1 MTSRLYP
8 TTIRLFRQVFASL
21 RRLGL
26 ASALSPLGFAMLALY
41 VCGLLL
47 LERRQ
52 TATHIA
58 DWLPGRAHDALN
70 RLLVHPP
77 ITTRRLFGSVIQWAK
92 HLGSGFLVV
101 DEVVLEKPYGTK
113 CAWIGWMYSASRKR
127 TVKGLCAVVLLFCV
141 GRWRIPIDFRLWRP
155 KAHCP
160 APQYRTRTSL
170 AFEMLQ
176 EVALSEL
183 PIEYVAFDNFYTAGW
198 LTKAISHLGWTWVG
212 MLETK
217 AHVRYHRRLW
227 QAGQLAASLKLKW
240 RSAFHLRTVSFIA
253 YLPKYGTLR
262 LVVTRTRFGNFQV
275 LACNALEADLSWI
288 IERKRQRWTVE
299 TLFRDAKQFCG
310 FTACQCWLDVA
321 QVMHIAFV
329 LLAFIVLQMLRRDPK
344 ETLGSVKERLQRDAW
359 IGHLPTPPMLKGKS
373 SLSVLITA

>member
-8 TTIRLFRQVFASL
+8 TTIQLFRQVFASL

-26 ASALSPLGFAMLALY
+26 ATALSPLGFAILVVY

-47 LERRQ
+47 LDRRQ
-52 TATHIA
+52 TATRIA

-77 ITTRRLFGSVIQWAK
+77 ITTRRLFDCVIQWAK
-92 HLGSGFLVV
+92 QLGSGFLVV

-113 CAWIGWMYSASRKR
+113 CAWIGWMYSATRKR
-127 TVKGLCAVVLLFCV
+127 TVKGVCAVVLLFCV
-141 GRWRIPIDFRLWRP
+141 GRWRIPIAFRLWRP
-155 KAHCP
+155 KEHCP
-160 APQYRTRTSL
+160 AQQYRTRTAL
-170 AFEMLQ
+170 AWEMLQ
-176 EVALSEL
+176 EVALSGL
-183 PIEYVAFDNFYTAGW
+183 SIQYVAFDNFYTAGW
-198 LTKAISHLGWTWVG
+198 LTKAISQLGWTWVG

-240 RSAFHLRTVSFIA
+240 RSAFRLRAVSFIA

-275 LACNALEADLSWI
+275 LASNALEADLSWI
-288 IERKRQRWTVE
+288 IERKRRRWTVE
-299 TLFRDAKQFCG
+299 TLFRDAKQLCG

-329 LLAFIVLQMLRRDPK
+329 LLAFIVLQLLRRDPK
-344 ETLGSVKERLQRDAW
+344 ETLGSVKERLQRDALV
-359 IGHLPTPPMLKGKS
+359 GHLPTPPMLKGKS
-373 SLSVLITA
+373 PLAVLLTA